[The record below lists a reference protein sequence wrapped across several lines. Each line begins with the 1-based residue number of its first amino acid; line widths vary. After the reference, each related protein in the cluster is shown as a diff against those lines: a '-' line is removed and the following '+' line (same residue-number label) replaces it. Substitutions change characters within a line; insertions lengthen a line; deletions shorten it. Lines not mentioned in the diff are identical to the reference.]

1 MGMGGTVVINK
12 DTIRVNKWNDG
23 ILNRDW
29 CREFHGSPLPDQDCG
44 AFELR
49 RAGVDAAS
57 LRRGGFEATELL
69 FAGYTASEL
78 LKAGFRQAEL
88 TKT

>member
-1 MGMGGTVVINK
+1 MGMGGMVVNK
-12 DTIRVNKWNDG
+12 ESIRLNKWNDG

-29 CREFHGSPLPDQDCG
+29 RRMFHGSPLPEQDCG

-57 LRRGGFEATELL
+57 LRRGGFELTELL
-69 FAGYTASEL
+69 FAGYTVSEL
-78 LKAGFRQAEL
+78 IKAGFTQAEL